1 MPEVRQ
7 MMKQGNSP
15 INDLV
20 SLLWLLMHFK
30 NPMTV
35 LLKISLFER
44 NKIFRVVQANKNKTM
59 QGIIEKIVHRIQRNE
74 EEGGLRKNR
83 RHSQLHHEI
92 VQLPSLSLC
101 VCSKRESLIDPAG
114 SSSLVTAS
122 VTRRWSHKMKEWLL
136 TSHAMGSG
144 GSLGRKMSRLRR
156 LPQGPRCP
164 RPFRKAIWL
173 YTKSFIQLCNNINKH
188 MLSAWLYSLHTGGGK
203 TPRHLP

>member
-83 RHSQLHHEI
+83 RHSQLHH
-92 VQLPSLSLC
+92 
-101 VCSKRESLIDPAG
+101 
-114 SSSLVTAS
+114 
-122 VTRRWSHKMKEWLL
+122 
-136 TSHAMGSG
+136 
-144 GSLGRKMSRLRR
+144 
-156 LPQGPRCP
+156 
-164 RPFRKAIWL
+164 
-173 YTKSFIQLCNNINKH
+173 
-188 MLSAWLYSLHTGGGK
+188 
-203 TPRHLP
+203 